1 VVDHREVLYA
11 TPLSVS
17 STWTRITSPLLEFPD
32 VRARKIEQCL
42 VEDAPLDVPL
52 AQVLDDVLF
61 AAWREHR
68 HERRVTDFKVYGKR
82 PVLALVYLLAAL
94 GISGLANIVGEE
106 LDLRV
111 LIAQSGSK
119 SVDLLVGLDALRV
132 LDPT

>member
-1 VVDHREVLYA
+1 
-11 TPLSVS
+11 
-17 STWTRITSPLLEFPD
+17 
-32 VRARKIEQCL
+32 
-42 VEDAPLDVPL
+42 
-52 AQVLDDVLF
+52 
-61 AAWREHR
+61 
-68 HERRVTDFKVYGKR
+68 VYGKR